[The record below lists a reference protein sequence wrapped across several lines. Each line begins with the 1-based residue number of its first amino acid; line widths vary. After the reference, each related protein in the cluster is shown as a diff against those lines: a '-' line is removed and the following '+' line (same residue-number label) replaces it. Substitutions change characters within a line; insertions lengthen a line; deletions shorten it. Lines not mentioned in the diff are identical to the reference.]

1 MKTKILSLA
10 VVTASAILISCEK
23 NEIVENNDVVRF
35 TSGITATPI
44 TRVSI
49 NESGNS
55 VWEKNDPVGIFMLKH
70 GTTNISEGAKNI
82 QYKASN
88 AGPTT
93 TFTPASGA
101 IHYPMEETEKLDFIA
116 YHPYKAV
123 VSEFVY
129 NVDVSDQ
136 TSQTAIDLMWA
147 KADNNGQGYS
157 KASGR
162 EGLVVNFAFTHKLVK
177 LVMNVSKDASVSGNI
192 TSVKI
197 NGMNTTANFD
207 LKGTDGLTEMN
218 ALKPI
223 APYKAGDNKYEAIL
237 LPVSGSL
244 NKNHTVT
251 FTTNDGET
259 YVWNMS
265 NEISSLEE
273 GKIYTYTVNVTKY
286 AVTAEGSI
294 NKWISVTPGT
304 GTAE

>member
-55 VWEKNDPVGIFMLKH
+55 VWEKNDPVGIFMLEH
-70 GTTNISEGAKNI
+70 TTTNISEGAENI

-88 AGPTT
+88 AGQTT

-116 YHPYKAV
+116 YHPYKGA

-147 KADNNGQGYS
+147 KADNSGNGYS

-162 EGLVVNFAFTHKLVK
+162 EGLAVNFAFTHKLVK

-207 LKGTDGLTEMN
+207 LKGAAGLTGMATLKTITPYN
-218 ALKPI
+218 A
-223 APYKAGDNKYEAIL
+223 ADTKYEAIL
-237 LPVSGSL
+237 LPVGSL
-244 NKNHTVT
+244 TDAHTVT
-251 FTTNDGET
+251 FTTDDRET

>member
-10 VVTASAILISCEK
+10 VVATSAILISCEK

-49 NESGNS
+49 APNGNS
-55 VWEKNDPVGIFMLKH
+55 VWEMNDPVGIFMLKH

-147 KADNNGQGYS
+147 KADNNRQGYS

-162 EGLVVNFAFTHKLVK
+162 EGLAVNFAFTHKLVK

-207 LKGTDGLTEMN
+207 LKGAAGLTGMATLKTITPYN
-218 ALKPI
+218 A
-223 APYKAGDNKYEAIL
+223 ADTKYEAIL
-237 LPVSGSL
+237 LPVGSL
-244 NKNHTVT
+244 TDAHTVT
-251 FTTNDGET
+251 FTTDDGET
-259 YVWNMS
+259 YVWKMNK
-265 NEISSLEE
+265 EISSLEE

>member
-49 NESGNS
+49 DPNGNS
-55 VWEKNDPVGIFMLKH
+55 VWEMNDPVGIFMLKH
-70 GTTNISEGAKNI
+70 GTTNISEGVKNI

-88 AGPTT
+88 AGSTT

-147 KADNNGQGYS
+147 KADNKRQGYS

-162 EGLVVNFAFTHKLVK
+162 EGLAVNFAFTHKLVK

-207 LKGTDGLTEMN
+207 LKGAAGLTGMATLKTITPYN
-218 ALKPI
+218 A
-223 APYKAGDNKYEAIL
+223 ADTKYEAIL
-237 LPVSGSL
+237 LPVGSL
-244 NKNHTVT
+244 TDAHTVT
-251 FTTNDGET
+251 FTTDDGET
-259 YVWNMS
+259 YVWKMNK
-265 NEISSLEE
+265 EISSLEE

-286 AVTAEGSI
+286 AVTANGSI

>member
-10 VVTASAILISCEK
+10 VVAASAILISCEK

-49 NESGNS
+49 DQNGNS
-55 VWEKNDPVGIFMLKH
+55 VWEKNDPVGIFMLEH
-70 GTTNISEGAKNI
+70 ETTNISEGAENI

-88 AGPTT
+88 AGQST

-101 IHYPMEETEKLDFIA
+101 IHYPKEETKKLDFIA
-116 YHPYKAV
+116 YHPYKAAA
-123 VSEFVY
+123 SEFVY
-129 NVDVSDQ
+129 NVDVLDQ
-136 TSQTAIDLMWA
+136 ASQTAIDLMWA
-147 KADNNGQGYS
+147 KADNSGQGYS

-162 EGLVVNFAFTHKLVK
+162 DGSPVNFAFTHKLVK

-192 TSVKI
+192 ISVKI

-223 APYKAGDNKYEAIL
+223 APCKAGDNKYEAIL

-244 NKNHTVT
+244 NENHTVT

-259 YVWNMS
+259 YVWKMS
-265 NEISSLEE
+265 NEISSLDA

>member
-49 NESGNS
+49 DPNGNS
-55 VWEKNDPVGIFMLKH
+55 VWEMNDPVGIFMLKH
-70 GTTNISEGAKNI
+70 GTTNISEGVKNI

-88 AGPTT
+88 AGSTT

-147 KADNNGQGYS
+147 KADNKRQGYS

-162 EGLVVNFAFTHKLVK
+162 EGLAVNFAFTHKLVK

-207 LKGTDGLTEMN
+207 LKGAAGLTGMATLKTITPYN
-218 ALKPI
+218 A
-223 APYKAGDNKYEAIL
+223 ADTKYEAIL
-237 LPVSGSL
+237 LPVGSL
-244 NKNHTVT
+244 TDAHTVT
-251 FTTNDGET
+251 FTTDDRET

-286 AVTAEGSI
+286 AVTANGSI